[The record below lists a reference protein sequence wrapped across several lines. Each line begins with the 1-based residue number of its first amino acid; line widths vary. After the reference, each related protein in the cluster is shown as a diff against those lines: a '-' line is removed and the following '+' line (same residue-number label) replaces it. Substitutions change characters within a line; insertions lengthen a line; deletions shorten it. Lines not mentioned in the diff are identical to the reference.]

1 MIVVLGLI
9 GLFFSV
15 FGLYMLQGGNIS
27 VIIHAA
33 PIELATILGAGVAAT
48 AIGNSPKT
56 LRALLV
62 GIRKVFAGSGI
73 NRESY
78 LEVIFA
84 VAGIMKT
91 LRTKGARALEADVN
105 DPYSSELFTT
115 YPRVLRDKQLLR
127 LITDTINVL
136 VNSPGGMSAKDLDL
150 ILETAINAVHREK
163 KLPIM
168 ALDKLAGGLPALGI
182 VACILGIVKTMAQI
196 DAAPSVLGAL
206 IAAALVGTFL
216 GVFLAYGIVE
226 PFSVRL
232 KHIVRQE
239 MEQYRIVQQVIVGS
253 ASGMSLV
260 FVIECARVSIEPSLQ
275 PSFDEIFD
283 GLMR

>member
-1 MIVVLGLI
+1 MSVL
-9 GLFFSV
+9 
-15 FGLYMLQGGNIS
+15 
-27 VIIHAA
+27 IHAA
-33 PIELATILGAGVAAT
+33 PIEFATILGAGIAAT

-62 GIRKVFAGSGI
+62 GVRKVFTGSGI

-84 VAGIMKT
+84 VAAIMKKIR
-91 LRTKGARALEADVN
+91 LKGARSLEADVN
-105 DPYSSELFTT
+105 DPSSSELFTA
-115 YPRVLRDKQLLR
+115 YPTVLGNKQLLR

-136 VNSPGGMSAKDLDL
+136 VNSPGGMNAKDLDV
-150 ILETAINAVHREK
+150 ILATGINAVHREK
-163 KLPIM
+163 KLPIA
-168 ALDKLAGGLPALGI
+168 ALEKLAGGLPALGI

-196 DAAPSVLGAL
+196 DAPPSVLGAL

-232 KHIVRQE
+232 KHIVTQE
-239 MEQYRIVQQVIVGS
+239 MEQYRIVQQIIVGS